1 MGWLLWSTQSPS
13 GMLPVLLAGTWQQE
27 SAPRVTFVLQ
37 PSAFQGFAK
46 PPYAWHCRACEVK
59 GKKEFSLPSPPHREG
74 QVPCQK
80 ATLHL
85 LGMALKQAKPQSS
98 SSARGKGNFLTP
110 TEQELILVAPRSNPP
125 RFPLLWEAP
134 CCRHLS
140 SHCQLAWVSGQGLQE
155 KPHSSSRER
164 QAGISHRQVKIT
176 ASLLP

>member
-13 GMLPVLLAGTWQQE
+13 GMLPGLLAGTWQQE

-46 PPYAWHCRACEVK
+46 PPYAWHCRACEAK

-80 ATLHL
+80 ATLHF

-98 SSARGKGNFLTP
+98 SSARGKGNFLTSHRTRAHP
-110 TEQELILVAPRSNPP
+110 GSTTQQSSSLPFAVGGSVLQAPFLS
-125 RFPLLWEAP
+125 LSAGLGLGAGAAGEAP
-134 CCRHLS
+134 FLI
-140 SHCQLAWVSGQGLQE
+140 Q
-155 KPHSSSRER
+155 RE
-164 QAGISHRQVKIT
+164 AGRDFT
-176 ASLLP
+176 